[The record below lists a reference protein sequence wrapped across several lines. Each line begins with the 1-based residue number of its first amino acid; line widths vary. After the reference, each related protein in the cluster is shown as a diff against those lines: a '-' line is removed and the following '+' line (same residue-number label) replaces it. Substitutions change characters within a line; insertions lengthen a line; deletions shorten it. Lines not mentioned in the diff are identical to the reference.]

1 MKIERLSVIS
11 FLLTIQKLAR
21 RPQYMDEQ
29 YICIYV
35 NENNYIYM
43 IISKV
48 YLTEVTI
55 QSI

>member
-1 MKIERLSVIS
+1 M

-35 NENNYIYM
+35 NENNFIYM
-43 IISKV
+43 IISKA
-48 YLTEVTI
+48 YLTEVAI
-55 QSI
+55 QSIESNY